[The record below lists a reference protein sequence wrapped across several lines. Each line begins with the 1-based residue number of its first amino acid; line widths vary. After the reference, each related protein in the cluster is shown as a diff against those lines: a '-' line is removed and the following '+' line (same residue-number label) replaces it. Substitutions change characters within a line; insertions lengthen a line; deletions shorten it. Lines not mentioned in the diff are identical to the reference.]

1 MRAARLK
8 TALACLALALV
19 AGCEPGGDQK
29 GQNTTNA
36 AVSANLTISKDEAAG
51 ISAPM
56 PMTEAAVTAA
66 APGFY
71 VAARRVRAGANILE
85 TFVLSTDAGDMFRL
99 YPSADG
105 QRLDAIAA
113 ISPQV
118 RLPTDEH
125 VSVSTYYQAPRAEV
139 AYCEARTIDN
149 SAAGFAC
156 SSDANGRLWRVY
168 KLSANYDGP
177 SAPFDA
183 IDPDAATDATLVEMR
198 WIAPGAH

>member
-1 MRAARLK
+1 MSRRAAR
-8 TALACLALALV
+8 TALAAIVLACLAAC
-19 AGCEPGGDQK
+19 GPSTTSPGQ
-29 GQNTTNA
+29 TTTA
-36 AVSANLTISKDEAAG
+36 TPTANLTITKEEAAG
-51 ISAPM
+51 ISIAV
-56 PMTEAAVTAA
+56 PMTQEAVEAA

-71 VAARRVRAGANILE
+71 VAAHRVRAGANILQ
-85 TFVLSTDAGDMFRL
+85 TFTLSTDAGDMFRL
-99 YPSADG
+99 YPAADG

-113 ISPQV
+113 ISPEV

-125 VSVSTYYQAPRAEV
+125 VTVSTYFQAPHAEI
-139 AYCEARTIDN
+139 AYCEARMIDN
-149 SAAGFAC
+149 AAGFAC

-168 KLSANYDGP
+168 KLAASYDGP